1 MRNDIDTNAFKV
13 KLEEELKLIEG
24 ELSNIGQV
32 NPEVSVS
39 GQTDWEVKSPTNM
52 DIDEADETEVA
63 DKFEE
68 MQENTAVID
77 ELEGRYNGIKA
88 ALQRIEEGTYGVC
101 KVCGQPIEADRLEA
115 NPAAETCKAHML

>member
-1 MRNDIDTNAFKV
+1 MDTNLFKA
-13 KLEEELKLIEG
+13 KLEEELKLVEG

-32 NPEVSVS
+32 NPEVSN
-39 GQTDWEVKSPTNM
+39 GTTDWEAKSPTDM

-68 MQENTAVID
+68 MQENTAVLD
-77 ELEGRYNGIKA
+77 QLETRYNGIKA
-88 ALQRIEEGTYGVC
+88 ALQRIKDGTYGTC

-115 NPAAETCKAHML
+115 NPAAETCKAHM